1 MERKVLTFSERLAA
15 MVFWVTIAIILL
27 GLVLHLASKY
37 GVLPSVVSKISA
49 LTNIQAQAGG

>member
-1 MERKVLTFSERLAA
+1 